1 MLKRLLM
8 KKILKSQMKG
18 VPESEI
24 DRIVEVVDK
33 NPELFQKIAAE
44 IQIKVKGGKDQ
55 QMASMEVMKSHEVE
69 LRRIMQNQ

>member
-1 MLKRLLM
+1 M
-8 KKILKSQMKG
+8 KKMLKSQMKG

-55 QMASMEVMKSHEVE
+55 QMASMEVMKAHEVE